1 LAAESW
7 GNIPLWDLES
17 NKVRILKPDK
27 AMSTMVR
34 PQFSFDGSLYS
45 VHNNGNVY
53 QWDLQRDTHRLI
65 ATGCGDIFFV
75 AKNSPDLFVCVGGS
89 GGGDR
94 EITTELKVIDVRKG
108 KSYPILTHGN
118 RVSAVA
124 VDPSGKILVT
134 GDIDGIVRVGP
145 ITGEEPHLLFGHHDI
160 IGSVAVDPELRW
172 IASSEMDNAVIRMW
186 AMPTGKP
193 LQTLPYDELLKKL
206 SSLSNVRVVDDAKDP
221 SGYRLQMDPF
231 PGWKNVPTW

>member
-1 LAAESW
+1 
-7 GNIPLWDLES
+7 
-17 NKVRILKPDK
+17 
-27 AMSTMVR
+27 
-34 PQFSFDGSLYS
+34 LYT

-53 QWDLQRDTHRLI
+53 QWNLERGTHRLI
-65 ATGCGDIFFV
+65 ATSDLAPVRCSNIFVV
-75 AKNSPDLFVCVGGS
+75 AKNSPDLLICLGNA

-94 EITTELKVIDVRKG
+94 EVTSELKVIDVRKG
-108 KSYPILTHGN
+108 TSYPILTHGN

-124 VDPSGKILVT
+124 VDPSGTILVT

-172 IASSEMDNAVIRMW
+172 IASSEGGNPVIRMW

-206 SSLSNVRVVDDAKDP
+206 SSLTNVRVIDDAKDP
-221 SGYRLQMDPF
+221 SGYQIQMDPF

>member
-1 LAAESW
+1 PNGKHLVSVFGHGSIRLWDMENLPASGRNLFKTDLTTWSSDIDPKGRYVAIATGNKGPFVVSLADGTARMMPGGIGAGKVSFSPDGRILAAESW

-118 RVSAVA
+118 
-124 VDPSGKILVT
+124 
-134 GDIDGIVRVGP
+134 
-145 ITGEEPHLLFGHHDI
+145 
-160 IGSVAVDPELRW
+160 
-172 IASSEMDNAVIRMW
+172 
-186 AMPTGKP
+186 
-193 LQTLPYDELLKKL
+193 
-206 SSLSNVRVVDDAKDP
+206 
-221 SGYRLQMDPF
+221 
-231 PGWKNVPTW
+231 